1 MPRLGSVVIA
11 DQSARGQEPGLMDPH
26 TAGIL
31 SGKKG
36 RDPGHHSDGVDNTSS
51 WGIIRL
57 HEDREHGEG

>member
-1 MPRLGSVVIA
+1 MG
-11 DQSARGQEPGLMDPH
+11 PH

-57 HEDREHGEG
+57 HEDHEHGEG